1 MVTETKTYN
10 ESNATTVALLASPA
24 KQRFGGYGT
33 GFAQFV
39 AIAAQFAL
47 IAVAIE
53 HWHLES
59 QVLARLV
66 WLAFAGFIVHHL
78 LPRRY
83 RLPFFAILS
92 LVAVITAAGHIGPN
106 VVSGWIHGKSTAGSM
121 LYHLL
126 PGIALIA
133 VGMGLIGTCH
143 LPVRFGVRVGLIA
156 AIGAGLAVLRAHS
169 QWLPDV

>member
-1 MVTETKTYN
+1 MFTEAKTYS
-10 ESNATTVALLASPA
+10 ESNATTIGPVASPT
-24 KQRFGGYGT
+24 KQRFAGYGT
-33 GFAQFV
+33 VFAQFV

-106 VVSGWIHGKSTAGSM
+106 VVSGGIHGKSTTGRM
-121 LYHLL
+121 LSPL
-126 PGIALIA
+126 
-133 VGMGLIGTCH
+133 
-143 LPVRFGVRVGLIA
+143 F
-156 AIGAGLAVLRAHS
+156 
-169 QWLPDV
+169 